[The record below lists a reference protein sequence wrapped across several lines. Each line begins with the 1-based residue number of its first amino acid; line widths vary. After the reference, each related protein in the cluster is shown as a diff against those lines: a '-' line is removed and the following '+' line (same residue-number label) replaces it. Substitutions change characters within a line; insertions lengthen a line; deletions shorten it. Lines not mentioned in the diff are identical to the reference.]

1 MAKTA
6 QFFCHLSTNF
16 VGAEVTA
23 VGRKKDSPQYPTS
36 ILKFQQTSLA
46 PDDRLEA
53 YPTHGLAPD
62 DRLEAYPT
70 LGNDGMLDV
79 AVDVG

>member
-1 MAKTA
+1 M
-6 QFFCHLSTNF
+6 
-16 VGAEVTA
+16 TA

-53 YPTHGLAPD
+53 YPT
-62 DRLEAYPT
+62 

-79 AVDVG
+79 AVDVGQTEITTGVTIGQSRVIEAE